1 MTYLQQFQE
10 LSMKCVQDI
19 GDKMLIQENTFKI
32 QLDSKDKLHIQATQN
47 LKNEWESLK
56 NDWEKLA
63 TAYSSKQKKLKETC
77 KEYEN
82 LVEQCLLKI
91 SIQEHRNSAL
101 KKGLTNEF
109 EKSNDTFFVSSSEK
123 LERQLL
129 QHYEMHKIDVLNKAL
144 AACVVDDT
152 TDPDNNENLKQR
164 VENLEDI
171 LMDKIKHLK
180 LRNSSLSLTPS
191 LASQKIIAKTLA
203 ESAILKG
210 KLLKKH
216 ATGKM

>member
-1 MTYLQQFQE
+1 MQQFQE

-123 LERQLL
+123 LERKLL

-144 AACVVDDT
+144 AACLVDDT
-152 TDPDNNENLKQR
+152 TDPDSNENLKQR
-164 VENLEDI
+164 VKNQVGSSIQLEI
-171 LMDKIKHLK
+171 ANSIK
-180 LRNSSLSLTPS
+180 R
-191 LASQKIIAKTLA
+191 
-203 ESAILKG
+203 
-210 KLLKKH
+210 LLVH
-216 ATGKM
+216 SICR

>member
-1 MTYLQQFQE
+1 MQQFQE